1 MAVQDYMS
9 KDLITV
15 GLDEHINK
23 ALDLMKHHQINQ
35 IPVLHEG
42 KLKGLITR
50 EDIATAMPSI
60 STSLSIYEINY
71 LISKSLVSDV
81 MQKNVATISS
91 QAQLED
97 AVKILRDQN
106 INVLVVVDNDAV
118 KGIVTKNDI
127 FDAFLQIAGYDLVDS
142 VFLRIKVV
150 EDSKGVI
157 ARLGT
162 VLAENDFSILNLVVI
177 RHENDRILE
186 LHVKGQEVSK
196 LNTALA
202 NAGFDLEEVHS
213 VG

>member
-23 ALDLMKHHQINQ
+23 ALDLMKINQINQ
-35 IPVLHEG
+35 IPVLQEG

-50 EDIATAMPSI
+50 EDIAKAMPSI
-60 STSLSIYEINY
+60 STSLSVYEINY
-71 LISKSLVSDV
+71 LISKSVVSDV

-91 QAQLED
+91 QSQLED

-106 INVLVVVDNDAV
+106 INVLVVVDNEIV

-150 EDSKGVI
+150 NDSKGVI
-157 ARLGT
+157 ARLGS

-177 RHENDRILE
+177 RHEVERILE
-186 LHVKGQEVSK
+186 LHVKGKEISK

-202 NAGFDLEEVHS
+202 NSGFDLEEVHS
-213 VG
+213 VR